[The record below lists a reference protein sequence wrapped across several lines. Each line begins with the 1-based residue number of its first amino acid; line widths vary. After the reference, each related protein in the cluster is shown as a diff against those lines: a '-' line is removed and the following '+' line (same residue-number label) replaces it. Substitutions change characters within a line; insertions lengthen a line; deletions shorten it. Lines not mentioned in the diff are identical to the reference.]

1 MDVRTGVVNG
11 VAVYVETQGVTRED
25 LVSGN
30 LDLVKRIA
38 LHMNGRLPPT
48 VQLDDL
54 MQAGMIGLLEA
65 AGQYDP
71 AFGASFSTYAGIRI
85 RGAMLD
91 EVRRNDW
98 APRSVYRKARQISQ
112 AVAEVEGRTKRDA
125 RDQEVADVLDM
136 HLRDYH
142 QLLQE
147 ASGYRLLSFDDVN
160 GSEQSLAE
168 TLPAGGHAPDEGALR
183 DAFREALAK
192 AVDSLPE
199 RERLVMSLYYDEELN
214 LREIGEVL
222 GVTESRVSQIHSQA
236 ILRLRARMSDWRVED
251 AAG

>member
-1 MDVRTGVVNG
+1 MDVRTGAVNG
-11 VAVYVETQGVTRED
+11 VAVYAETQGVTRED

-38 LHMNGRLPPT
+38 LHMTGRLPPT

-71 AFGASFSTYAGIRI
+71 VHGASFSTYAGIRI
-85 RGAMLD
+85 RGAILD

-98 APRSVYRKARQISQ
+98 APRSVYRKARQISE
-112 AVAEVEGRTKRDA
+112 AVRTVEGRTKRDA
-125 RDQEVADVLDM
+125 RDQEVAEVLDM
-136 HLRDYH
+136 RLADYH
-142 QLLQE
+142 QLLKD

-160 GSEQSLAE
+160 GADQSLAE
-168 TLPAGGHAPDEGALR
+168 TLPADGHAPEEGVLR
-183 DAFREALAK
+183 DAFRETLAQ

-199 RERLVMSLYYDEELN
+199 RERLVMGLYYDEELN

-236 ILRLRARMSDWRVED
+236 ILRLRARMSEWRAED
-251 AAG
+251 VAG